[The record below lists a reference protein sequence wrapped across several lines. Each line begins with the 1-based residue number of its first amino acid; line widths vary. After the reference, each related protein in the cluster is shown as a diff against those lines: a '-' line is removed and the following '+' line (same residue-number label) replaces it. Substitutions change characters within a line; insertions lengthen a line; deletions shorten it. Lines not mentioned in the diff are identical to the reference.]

1 MEAALLAVVLLFVA
15 AVVFAVYAA
24 ARAVGAAKRGVDRRM
39 AEARRSVEDTA
50 LRARSYGQP
59 GVAGELAQ
67 LRLRLRTSM
76 RATEEALLS
85 GAERDPSLSESVRL
99 FERLSVH
106 GRELDDHLRFA
117 ERDPNRIRVNEHMA
131 ELRERTERITTSAD
145 SLRWAAR
152 DRARRLADDE
162 LATLSAEIDVES
174 GALRHW
180 TPATRP
186 ADPQDHT
193 VGHAPQEL
201 GPADHLRGAWR
212 TARTSWQKGQ
222 DKQEDRHPEATN

>member
-1 MEAALLAVVLLFVA
+1 MEVVLLVLVLFFVGA
-15 AVVFAVYAA
+15 AMLGVYAVN
-24 ARAVGAAKRGVDRRM
+24 RAVGAARRGVDRRM
-39 AEARRSVEDTA
+39 AEARRSIEETA

-59 GVAGELAQ
+59 GAAGELAQ

-85 GAERDPSLSESVRL
+85 GAERDATLAESVRL

-117 ERDPNRIRVNEHMA
+117 ERDPDRTRVSEHLA

-162 LATLSAEIDVES
+162 LASLSAEIDVES

-180 TPATRP
+180 APVTGPSAVQP
-186 ADPQDHT
+186 PVEA
-193 VGHAPQEL
+193 GPQEI
-201 GPADHLRGAWR
+201 GPAETVREALRA
-212 TARTSWQKGQ
+212 ARTSWQKGQ
-222 DKQEDRHPEATN
+222 GKPDGRRPGATG